1 MSCDASTKPVVLTI
15 NDASNGVS
23 MLAREVQHDGIVSC
37 TKGQRSNIFQSECKI
52 QDKVCKL
59 IIDGGSFTNAIS
71 SDSIAALSL
80 STRRLPTSRYLQW
93 MNTSGTLK
101 ITHKARLKFSVGTY
115 VDTVD
120 CDVAQVSAC
129 HLLLGRP
136 WQFDLDATHEGC
148 SNTYLF
154 VHKGVSHGL
163 KSMMEIA
170 IKAEEFPAVFKKK
183 KW

>member
-1 MSCDASTKPVVLTI
+1 MLFILKNTSLANKTRILILLLLLTSHIIILVSVEISCRHVEGVVQMSCDASTKPVVLTI
-15 NDASNGVS
+15 DDASNDVS

-37 TKGQRSNIFQSECKI
+37 TKGQRSNNFQSECKI

-71 SDSIAALSL
+71 SDSVATLSL
-80 STRRLPTSRYLQW
+80 STRRLPTSHYVQW

-101 ITHKARLKFSVGTY
+101 ITHKAQLKFSVGTY

-136 WQFDLDATHEGC
+136 
-148 SNTYLF
+148 
-154 VHKGVSHGL
+154 
-163 KSMMEIA
+163 
-170 IKAEEFPAVFKKK
+170 
-183 KW
+183 